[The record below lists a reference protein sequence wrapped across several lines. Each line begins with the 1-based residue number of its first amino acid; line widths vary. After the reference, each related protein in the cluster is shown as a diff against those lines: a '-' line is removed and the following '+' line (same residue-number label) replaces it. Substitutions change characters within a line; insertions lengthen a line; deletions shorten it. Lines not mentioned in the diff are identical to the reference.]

1 MKVFKKNQLAI
12 LVIALMLITA
22 GYLNYGTVYNKE
34 LAKDTGANLDNTI
47 DLAELGDAELVNTN
61 VIEENKDNS
70 ESTNETK
77 EEPQSTINE
86 ENEAKIASTTD
97 DYFTTSKLERNV
109 MYSQIIERYQEIIAS
124 NSQSS
129 DQKSIAQEEINR
141 INNLQNAIMI
151 TENLLSSK
159 GFTQS
164 VIFVNGDSVSVIIG
178 RSELKPEEIAQIQN
192 IISRELSADV
202 ENIHISMK

>member
-34 LAKDTGANLDNTI
+34 LAKDTGTSLDNTI

-178 RSELKPEEIAQIQN
+178 RNELKPDEIAQIQN

>member
-34 LAKDTGANLDNTI
+34 LAKDTGTSLDNTI

-178 RSELKPEEIAQIQN
+178 RNELKPEEIAQIQN

>member
-34 LAKDTGANLDNTI
+34 LAKDTGTSLDNTI

-61 VIEENKDNS
+61 VTEENKDNS

-178 RSELKPEEIAQIQN
+178 RNELKPEEIAQIQN

>member
-34 LAKDTGANLDNTI
+34 VAKDTGASLDNTI

-61 VIEENKDNS
+61 VTQESNS
-70 ESTNETK
+70 ETPNKFQEET
-77 EEPQSTINE
+77 QSTVNE
-86 ENEAKIASTTD
+86 QNESKVASTTD

-124 NSQSS
+124 NAQSS

-178 RSELKPEEIAQIQN
+178 KDELKPEEIAQIQN
-192 IISRELSADV
+192 IISRELNANV

>member
-34 LAKDTGANLDNTI
+34 VAKDTGASLDNTI

-61 VIEENKDNS
+61 VTQESDSETANKFQEETQSAVNEQN
-70 ESTNETK
+70 ESK
-77 EEPQSTINE
+77 V
-86 ENEAKIASTTD
+86 ASTTD

-124 NSQSS
+124 NAQSS

-178 RSELKPEEIAQIQN
+178 KDELKPEEIAQIQN
-192 IISRELSADV
+192 IISRELNANV